1 MIVLI
6 LTGFRYPHYGFLFK
20 MALEKLGAPLGHV
33 RQKPTQE
40 NGRWYDSEN
49 RSLTAGQNKY

>member
-6 LTGFRYPHYGFLFK
+6 LTGFKYPHYGFLFK
-20 MALEKLGAPLGHV
+20 TALEKLGAPLGHV
-33 RQKPTQE
+33 GQKPTQK

-49 RSLTAGQNKY
+49 RSLTE